1 MLFSDNFYSPFDT
14 PHASQHSINNNKIE
28 MTNLFPCLLHGR
40 RHFSP
45 VNQRA
50 NHRKICVNTANQRN
64 G

>member
-1 MLFSDNFYSPFDT
+1 MNNFYSPFDT

-28 MTNLFPCLLHGR
+28 ITNLFPCLLHGR

-45 VNQRA
+45 VNQRT
-50 NHRKICVNTANQRN
+50 NHRKMCVNTANQRN